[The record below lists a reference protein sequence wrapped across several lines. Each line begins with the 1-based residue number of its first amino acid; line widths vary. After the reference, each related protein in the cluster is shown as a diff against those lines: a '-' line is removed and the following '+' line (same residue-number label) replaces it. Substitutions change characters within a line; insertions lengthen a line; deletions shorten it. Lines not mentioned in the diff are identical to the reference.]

1 MEAIMLKK
9 ARSFLGQGVFG
20 TPDRDA
26 QDVAEYLFFIAVLVG
41 IIETLSS
48 VISGQFQ
55 TQAAKLF
62 QTK

>member
-1 MEAIMLKK
+1 MLKK

-20 TPDRDA
+20 TADRDA